1 MVEETLSEIEQ
12 AIGCGLDLEFS
23 TAASL
28 ARRIESGEPFDVA
41 ILTPA
46 LIAALVMEQA
56 MPIAAGEVELVL
68 TLISEIVSVPGLEL
82 VGPFPSELQ
91 GYVSFAAG
99 QSAWLH
105 QTRTKKRFSMIA
117 PDSVATFAR
126 SGVGVG
132 ARAGGTADDIGTME
146 GAESVAFT
154 SEGQSRRTIDAAFE
168 RLGIVETM
176 QPSSVIVGPGEG
188 PPAVAAGEVELV
200 LTLIS
205 EIVSVP
211 GLELV
216 GPFPSE
222 LQGYV
227 SFAAGISLATPSPQT
242 GRALVRELSGP
253 TVTAASSDTAWRPL
267 RPSPTDGTTRTKKRS
282 V

>member
-1 MVEETLSEIEQ
+1 MATASVTIRRSSLTRHIALTAIAVCAHLPAFAQDGCPDSGQLRVLSSNGVKAVVEETLSEIEQ

-56 MPIAAGEVELVL
+56 
-68 TLISEIVSVPGLEL
+68 
-82 VGPFPSELQ
+82 
-91 GYVSFAAG
+91 
-99 QSAWLH
+99 
-105 QTRTKKRFSMIA
+105 IA

-132 ARAGGTADDIGTME
+132 ARAGGSADDIGTME
-146 GAESVAFT
+146 GFRQTLLNAESVAFT
-154 SEGQSRRTIDAAFE
+154 AEGQSRRTIDAAFE

-253 TVTAASSDTAWRPL
+253 TVTAALQRHGMEA
-267 RPSPTDGTTRTKKRS
+267 TTP
-282 V
+282 